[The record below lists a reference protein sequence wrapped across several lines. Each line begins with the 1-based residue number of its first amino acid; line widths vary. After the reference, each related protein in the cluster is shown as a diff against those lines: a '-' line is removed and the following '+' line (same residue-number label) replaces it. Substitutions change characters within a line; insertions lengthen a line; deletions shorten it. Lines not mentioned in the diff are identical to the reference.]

1 MAKTFTLS
9 SSGIKNIIC
18 DEKEFVFIFGNKEIR
33 MSNVSAEFISPI
45 VSRLH
50 VSDSTINSIYYK
62 LPVKNDFPQFDAIL
76 TEDIINILYLLSKG
90 SSVSMNTEQIYK
102 IQQISILLSN
112 SELFNELQK
121 INNSEENLDEYLNN
135 LQLLEYISNLQCNQD
150 FDITSFISPISKKFN
165 TIDHKKLHKLSKPF
179 LFKIIS
185 NENLKIEDEDSLFD
199 FIKDIFDKEDNEP
212 LTIIDFLEYIDFRNL
227 SEEKFKE
234 AILSIDPNQMTN
246 QLWKNICNRFLDNN
260 KDQMNKTQSDSDSK
274 FEIIEY
280 KSGNDNMFNGIMHG
294 LSAKTGGNI
303 STNGTIEI
311 TCTSVESKETL
322 KLVDYENE
330 SVFYSNDSN
339 LATIRFDFKDKLIQP
354 SSYKVKTAGNSKN
367 CYHPKNWVIEVS
379 NDGEKFIEIDRHEND
394 STLNGPLIIKS
405 FNVQLK
411 NDNFY
416 RFIQFRQTG
425 KSWCS
430 SGNYNKFGF
439 RFIDFYGKIKLPI
452 GK

>member
-33 MSNVSAEFISPI
+33 MSNISAEFISPI

-50 VSDSTINSIYYK
+50 VSDSTINSIYYE
-62 LPVKNDFPQFDAIL
+62 LPQKADFPQFDAIL
-76 TEDIINILYLLSKG
+76 TEDIINLLHLLSKG
-90 SSVSMNTEQIYK
+90 SPVSMNPEQIYK

-121 INNSEENLDEYLNN
+121 INNSDENLDEYLNN
-135 LQLLEYISNLQCNQD
+135 LQLLEYLSNLNYNLD
-150 FDITSFISPISKKFN
+150 FDISSFIIPISKKFN
-165 TIDHKKLHKLSKPF
+165 SIDHKKLHKLSKP
-179 LFKIIS
+179 LLLKIIS

-199 FIKDIFDKEDNEP
+199 FIKDIFEQTNNES
-212 LTIIDFLEYIDFRNL
+212 LTIIDFFEFIDFRNL

-234 AILSIDPNQMTN
+234 AIQCIDPNQITN
-246 QLWKNICNRFLDNN
+246 QLWKNICSRFLDNN
-260 KDQMNKTQSDSDSK
+260 KDQMNKNKQDKSDSDAK
-274 FEIIEY
+274 FEINEY
-280 KSGNDNMFNGIMHG
+280 KSGNDDLFNGIMHS
-294 LSAKTGGNI
+294 LSKKTGGNI
-303 STNGTIEI
+303 SNNGTIEI
-311 TCTSVESKETL
+311 TCTSAESNRIPY
-322 KLVDYENE
+322 LVDYESE
-330 SVFYSNDSN
+330 SVFYSSDSN

-354 SSYKVKTAGNSKN
+354 SSYKVKTAGNGKN
-367 CYHPKNWVIEVS
+367 YAHPKNWVIEVS

-394 STLNGPLIIKS
+394 STLNGPLI
-405 FNVQLK
+405 NVKQM

-425 KSWCS
+425 KSWHEY
-430 SGNYNKFGF
+430 GNNNQIAF
-439 RFIDFYGKIKLPI
+439 RFIDFYGKIKLPV